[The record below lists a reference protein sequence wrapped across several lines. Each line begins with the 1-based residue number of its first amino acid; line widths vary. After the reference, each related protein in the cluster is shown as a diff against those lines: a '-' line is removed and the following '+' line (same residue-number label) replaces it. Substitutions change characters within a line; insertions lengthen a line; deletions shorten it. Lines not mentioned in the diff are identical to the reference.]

1 MFCRQFEDS
10 MRKEFGTV
18 DKDVWRRL
26 LIREEWDELP
36 ASDHTRHL
44 STCSDCMQS
53 LLQFFEVQHFLQY
66 EKHPCFHVAYYSAD
80 IPDRCLDLQCGM
92 YSIITS
98 AEKGEGIVIGFCPWC
113 GTQLPVGLTSG
124 SSGLGSSV

>member
-1 MFCRQFEDS
+1 
-10 MRKEFGTV
+10 
-18 DKDVWRRL
+18 
-26 LIREEWDELP
+26 
-36 ASDHTRHL
+36 
-44 STCSDCMQS
+44 MQS